1 LKHPRA
7 SGLVSPIT
15 LTLEIRIDMKDAL
28 GNRIKRYEAAR
39 NYRLTPRSPVFLRV
53 DGKAFHTYTRGTLHL
68 I

>member
-1 LKHPRA
+1 
-7 SGLVSPIT
+7 
-15 LTLEIRIDMKDAL
+15 MKDAL